1 MDQAESESEDVEDE
15 GEEET
20 AKNIKVSKPIDKK
33 TLKKTLSKTNNK
45 LQAFK
50 KGKSGSKF
58 HRKTTK
64 SKRLKHY
71 NPKRKVPE

>member
-1 MDQAESESEDVEDE
+1 MDQAESESEDST

-20 AKNIKVSKPIDKK
+20 AKNVKVSKPLDKK

-64 SKRLKHY
+64 PKRLKHY